1 MQSLIKYS
9 NDRRRSGTSNWQ
21 RRDGHRRFHLKSLCA
36 NDQQTWPQAKIFC
49 WCYMQNGTRT
59 ASVRT
64 RCTSL
69 TKLHCIPEILDSSLI
84 FLSLNLKHIWD
95 TDIYMRIWIF
105 QLLYQIVIFT
115 NFWCWHNDNFL
126 SIMLK
131 TVSIIF
137 YHQWWEL
144 CHNKQSNIIS
154 IQIFFNLKYFLW
166 CTT

>member
-1 MQSLIKYS
+1 MTEEDLKPH
-9 NDRRRSGTSNWQ
+9 WQ

-64 RCTSL
+64 RDSMHISDKASL
-69 TKLHCIPEILDSSLI
+69 YPGDSGQQFNILESKFKTHLGHWYLNAYLNFPTFVSDCDFYKL
-84 FLSLNLKHIWD
+84 
-95 TDIYMRIWIF
+95 
-105 QLLYQIVIFT
+105 
-115 NFWCWHNDNFL
+115 WCWHNDNFL